1 MYRFFTSNKFEKSL
15 VKIKKHKKF
24 KKEAFDLVV
33 GILLSGEKLPKK
45 YKQHKLSGEYDGFFE
60 CHIQNDILL
69 VYTFNDNQMYLYA
82 VDIGTHSEL
91 F

>member
-1 MYRFFTSNKFEKSL
+1 M
-15 VKIKKHKKF
+15 
-24 KKEAFDLVV
+24 V

-60 CHIQNDILL
+60 CHIQSDILL

-82 VDIGTHSEL
+82 IDIGTHSEL